1 MGLRKRMASLK
12 RFVFGQK
19 TPASAQTDGI
29 VTASQRDKFIVPS
42 GYAFTPSDVLSY
54 ITRAEQGDTRF
65 LYAFMDEMVAR
76 DTHLMAELN
85 KAKTAL
91 SGADVQILPYP
102 IEFRQAKAKEA
113 AKARAAA
120 AKKFAP
126 QPPGLAPPGKPAAS
140 FADAAQTDGAQTDG
154 TKALPVQIADY
165 IEQQLKAPHVRLDR
179 AIGALANGIFKG
191 VGGVEVIVEP
201 GKADGGRER
210 LKSLNPI
217 PSQRFRFNPFG
228 TELLLQLSGDPDD
241 LVAVTDAGARIAV
254 CITDGDKPSP
264 ARRGILRTCI
274 AMWISRMYGPGWW
287 LHFVEQ
293 FGSPMRIAKTASND
307 IDTINLL
314 KAALE
319 ELGQSLY
326 AVIPDTAKI
335 ELVEASA
342 RSLSLPPHQT
352 LMDWNASEI
361 SKAILGATQTSQ
373 ILSGAGSQAS
383 ATVHMDVF
391 KALTKARAIEI
402 AATIREQIIMPLVER
417 NFGPEAA
424 AKFCPEIVL
433 ATDGKVDLA
442 TLGEFLSKIKAAGGG
457 KAVPLSYINTTGDI
471 PVPEEG
477 EPTLDDA
484 PDMSNVLPFPAG
496 GASRGVP
503 GAKPGAKN
511 GPGGVGAQPE
521 NGDQKGGRAGATDGN
536 FYSPDQSRDDHGRWD
551 DGGSGTGSVAADL
564 HAKIM
569 ASGGVTYQMDSG
581 NSPMTGYSVSHE
593 GAARDV
599 QNLQPSDVAKY
610 LMDNAAMLHDPTN
623 HFGAWKNPNGSHT
636 LDVSKVH
643 WNEAA
648 AVKHGIANRQ
658 DAYGD
663 LAKYARGENGTI
675 NLPAHAPQ
683 RNRGAL
689 GSAFGHASEDDLDT
703 ATFTAEVEKAMQR
716 AVKTAP
722 RGAGEDIVAP
732 VRAILDRG
740 VKEHA
745 SLASI
750 LYQIKV
756 RLGLAVEAPETQDL
770 IASVIA
776 EARFRGMQSAK

>member
-1 MGLRKRMASLK
+1 
-12 RFVFGQK
+12 
-19 TPASAQTDGI
+19 
-29 VTASQRDKFIVPS
+29 
-42 GYAFTPSDVLSY
+42 
-54 ITRAEQGDTRF
+54 
-65 LYAFMDEMVAR
+65 
-76 DTHLMAELN
+76 LN
-85 KAKTAL
+85 KARTAL
-91 SGADVQILPYP
+91 TGAAIQILPYP

-113 AKARAAA
+113 AKKRADA

-126 QPPGLAPPGKPAAS
+126 QPPGLAPQSGKPAAS
-140 FADAAQTDGAQTDG
+140 FADPSAGDPTSTDG
-154 TKALPVQIADY
+154 TKSLPVQIADY

-191 VGGVEVIVEP
+191 VGAVEVVVEP

-210 LKSLNPI
+210 LKALNPI

-241 LVAVTDAGARIAV
+241 LVSVAASGSRFAVCVTDA
-254 CITDGDKPSP
+254 DKPSP

-293 FGSPMRIAKTASND
+293 FGSPMRVAKTASND

-319 ELGQSLY
+319 ALGTSLY

-352 LMDWNASEI
+352 LLDWNASEI

-402 AATIREQIIMPLVER
+402 AATIREQIIMPMVER

-424 AKFCPEIVL
+424 ANHCPEIVL
-433 ATDGKVDLA
+433 ATDGKVDLE
-442 TLGEFLSKIKAAGGG
+442 TLGSFLQKVKAAGGG
-457 KAVPLSYINTTGDI
+457 KAVPLSYINETGDI

-477 EPTLDDA
+477 EPTLNDA

-496 GASRGVP
+496 GASRGAP
-503 GAKPGAKN
+503 GAKPGVKN
-511 GPGGVGAQPE
+511 GPGGIGAQPE
-521 NGDQKGGRAGATDGN
+521 NGDQKGGRAGA
-536 FYSPDQSRDDHGRWD
+536 SDDE
-551 DGGSGTGSVAADL
+551 
-564 HAKIM
+564 I
-569 ASGGVTYQMDSG
+569 
-581 NSPMTGYSVSHE
+581 
-593 GAARDV
+593 
-599 QNLQPSDVAKY
+599 DVASF
-610 LMDNAAMLHDPTN
+610 MD
-623 HFGAWKNPNGSHT
+623 
-636 LDVSKVH
+636 
-643 WNEAA
+643 
-648 AVKHGIANRQ
+648 
-658 DAYGD
+658 
-663 LAKYARGENGTI
+663 
-675 NLPAHAPQ
+675 
-683 RNRGAL
+683 
-689 GSAFGHASEDDLDT
+689 
-703 ATFTAEVEKAMQR
+703 EVEKAMAR

-722 RGAGEDIVAP
+722 KGAGEDIVAP

-745 SLASI
+745 SLSSI

-756 RLGLAVEAPETQDL
+756 RLGLAVKAPETEDL
-770 IASVIA
+770 LASVIA
-776 EARFRGMQSAK
+776 EARFRGIQSAK